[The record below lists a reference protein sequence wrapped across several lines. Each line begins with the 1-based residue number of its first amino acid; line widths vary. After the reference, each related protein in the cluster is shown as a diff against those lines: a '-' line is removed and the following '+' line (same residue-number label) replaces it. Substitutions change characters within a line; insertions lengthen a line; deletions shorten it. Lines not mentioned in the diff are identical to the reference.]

1 MSARNCTMITRSTL
15 GLSGFGVSG
24 ETRPRRGSA
33 ILGDV
38 PPSGQQ
44 LVMMMDRVFAKTLVR
59 AREIKSFEVT
69 PARSVGW
76 EVSVRSDHDVVQRQ
90 YSDWHR
96 VERAL
101 TRFTR
106 EISELRRQG
115 WVDA

>member
-1 MSARNCTMITRSTL
+1 MITRSTL

>member
-1 MSARNCTMITRSTL
+1 MITRSTL

-33 ILGDV
+33 IPGDV

-101 TRFTR
+101 TRFTH

>member
-1 MSARNCTMITRSTL
+1 MITRSTL
-15 GLSGFGVSG
+15 GL
-24 ETRPRRGSA
+24 TGSA
-33 ILGDV
+33 ERGHCV
-38 PPSGQQ
+38 EARSRKTCPEWSQR
-44 LVMMMDRVFAKTLVR
+44 VMMMYRVFSKTLVR
-59 AREIKSFEVT
+59 AREVKSFEVA

-76 EVSVRSDHDVVQRQ
+76 EVSVRSDHDVVQHQ

-101 TRFTR
+101 TRFTQ